1 VPLLQI
7 VFANPHSLTDSICKL
22 AIAGKQAGFSIKE
35 MIGLLNAGMTV
46 KTLLDLITER
56 IDLMGLVDSDLAPKE
71 YRG

>member
-1 VPLLQI
+1 ML
-7 VFANPHSLTDSICKL
+7 ANRYNLTDSVYKL
-22 AIAGKQAGFSIKE
+22 AIAGERAGLSIEE

-56 IDLMGLVDSDLAPKE
+56 LDLMGLVDSDIAPKE